1 MDVTSTVL
9 LTIALVAHLVGLV
22 VALSFKRSADLLEA
36 DVRRLEP
43 APPEGW
49 TPRHRASAIVAPTRE
64 LAVIH
69 R

>member
-1 MDVTSTVL
+1 ML

-22 VALSFKRSADLLEA
+22 VALSFKRSADLLEE

-43 APPEGW
+43 VPPEGW
-49 TPRHRASAIVAPTRE
+49 TPRHRASALAAPTRE